1 MSEPV
6 KLRAHNQAHCKDCS
20 LAPLCLPLSLNLEDM
35 DALDEI
41 VKRGRPLKKGE
52 FLFRQGDTFGSVY
65 AVRSGAL
72 KTFSLSDSGE
82 EQITGFHLPSE
93 LVGLSG
99 MDTEAYPVSAQAL
112 ETTSV
117 CEIPFER
124 LDELAL
130 QLPQL
135 RRQLMRVMSREI
147 RDDQQMM
154 LLLSKKT
161 ADERIATFLVNL
173 SARFRARGFSP
184 NQFRLSM
191 SRNEIGNYL
200 GLAVETVSRVF
211 TVIDFPKPGVIFR
224 DITPLYQSPRA
235 MRVIA
240 DSFIERYVE
249 ADFTHIGAMDAR
261 GFLIGSVLA
270 HQLNKPLILFRKQG
284 KLPADVIA
292 EGYQTEYGEAFLEAH
307 ADSLCEGDSLLI
319 VDDLIATGGTLIAA
333 ANLARRMGA
342 TVFEAAAIIDLP
354 ELGGSKRLNDIGI
367 STFSLTE
374 FSLTE

>member
-1 MSEPV
+1 MSESI
-6 KLRAHNQAHCKDCS
+6 KLPMTHQAHCKDCS
-20 LAPLCLPLSLNLEDM
+20 LASLCLPLSLNMEDM
-35 DALDEI
+35 DALDQI

-52 FLFRQGDTFGSVY
+52 FLFRQGDAFDSVF

-72 KTFSLSDSGE
+72 KTFSLSDAGE

-124 LDELAL
+124 LDELSV

-154 LLLSKKT
+154 MLLSKKT

-173 SARFRARGFSP
+173 SARFRARGFSA
-184 NQFRLSM
+184 NQFRLAM

-211 TVIDFPKPGVIFR
+211 TRF
-224 DITPLYQSPRA
+224 QQN
-235 MRVIA
+235 
-240 DSFIERYVE
+240 
-249 ADFTHIGAMDAR
+249 
-261 GFLIGSVLA
+261 
-270 HQLNKPLILFRKQG
+270 QLLE
-284 KLPADVIA
+284 A
-292 EGYQTEYGEAFLEAH
+292 EGKSVHILDPIE
-307 ADSLCEGDSLLI
+307 LCAL
-319 VDDLIATGGTLIAA
+319 AGG
-333 ANLARRMGA
+333 NL
-342 TVFEAAAIIDLP
+342 D
-354 ELGGSKRLNDIGI
+354 N
-367 STFSLTE
+367 
-374 FSLTE
+374 

>member
-1 MSEPV
+1 MSESI
-6 KLRAHNQAHCKDCS
+6 KLRTTHQAHCKDCS
-20 LAPLCLPLSLNLEDM
+20 LATLCLPLSLDLKDM
-35 DALDEI
+35 DALDDI

-52 FLFRQGDTFGSVY
+52 FLFRQGDTFNSVF

-72 KTFSLSDSGE
+72 KTFSLSDAGE

-99 MDTEAYPVSAQAL
+99 MDTELYPVSAQAL

-124 LDELAL
+124 LDELSVS
-130 QLPQL
+130 LPQL

-173 SARFRARGFSP
+173 SARFRARGFSA

-191 SRNEIGNYL
+191 SRNEIGNHL

-211 TVIDFPKPGVIFR
+211 TRFQ
-224 DITPLYQSPRA
+224 QS
-235 MRVIA
+235 
-240 DSFIERYVE
+240 
-249 ADFTHIGAMDAR
+249 
-261 GFLIGSVLA
+261 
-270 HQLNKPLILFRKQG
+270 
-284 KLPADVIA
+284 KLLEA
-292 EGYQTEYGEAFLEAH
+292 EGKEVHILDPIE
-307 ADSLCEGDSLLI
+307 LCAL
-319 VDDLIATGGTLIAA
+319 AGG
-333 ANLARRMGA
+333 NLSG
-342 TVFEAAAIIDLP
+342 
-354 ELGGSKRLNDIGI
+354 
-367 STFSLTE
+367 
-374 FSLTE
+374 

>member
-1 MSEPV
+1 MSESI
-6 KLRAHNQAHCKDCS
+6 KLHTQHQAHCKDCS
-20 LAPLCLPLSLNLEDM
+20 LASLCLPISLNMEDM
-35 DALDEI
+35 DALDDI

-52 FLFRQGDTFGSVY
+52 FLFRQGDTFGSVF

-72 KTFSLSDSGE
+72 KTFSLSDGGE

-99 MDTEAYPVSAQAL
+99 VDGERYPVSAQAL

-124 LDELAL
+124 LDDLAL

-135 RRQLMRVMSREI
+135 RRQLMRIMSREI

-173 SARFRARGFSP
+173 SARFRARGFSA
-184 NQFRLSM
+184 NQFRLAM

-211 TVIDFPKPGVIFR
+211 TRF
-224 DITPLYQSPRA
+224 Q
-235 MRVIA
+235 
-240 DSFIERYVE
+240 
-249 ADFTHIGAMDAR
+249 
-261 GFLIGSVLA
+261 
-270 HQLNKPLILFRKQG
+270 QNKLLE
-284 KLPADVIA
+284 A
-292 EGYQTEYGEAFLEAH
+292 EGKEVHILDPIE
-307 ADSLCEGDSLLI
+307 LCAL
-319 VDDLIATGGTLIAA
+319 AGG
-333 ANLARRMGA
+333 NLD
-342 TVFEAAAIIDLP
+342 V
-354 ELGGSKRLNDIGI
+354 
-367 STFSLTE
+367 
-374 FSLTE
+374 

>member
-1 MSEPV
+1 MSESI
-6 KLRAHNQAHCKDCS
+6 KLRTTHQAHCKDCS
-20 LAPLCLPLSLNLEDM
+20 LASLCLPLSLDLKDM
-35 DALDEI
+35 DALDDI

-52 FLFRQGDTFGSVY
+52 FLFRQGDTFNSVF

-72 KTFSLSDSGE
+72 KTFSLSDAGE

-99 MDTEAYPVSAQAL
+99 MDTELYPVSAQAL

-124 LDELAL
+124 LDELSVS
-130 QLPQL
+130 LPQL

-173 SARFRARGFSP
+173 SARFSARGFSA

-191 SRNEIGNYL
+191 SRNEIGNHL

-211 TVIDFPKPGVIFR
+211 TRFQ
-224 DITPLYQSPRA
+224 QSNL
-235 MRVIA
+235 
-240 DSFIERYVE
+240 IE
-249 ADFTHIGAMDAR
+249 
-261 GFLIGSVLA
+261 
-270 HQLNKPLILFRKQG
+270 
-284 KLPADVIA
+284 A
-292 EGYQTEYGEAFLEAH
+292 EGKEVHILDPIE
-307 ADSLCEGDSLLI
+307 LCAL
-319 VDDLIATGGTLIAA
+319 AGG
-333 ANLARRMGA
+333 NLNG
-342 TVFEAAAIIDLP
+342 
-354 ELGGSKRLNDIGI
+354 
-367 STFSLTE
+367 
-374 FSLTE
+374 

>member
-1 MSEPV
+1 MSESI
-6 KLRAHNQAHCKDCS
+6 KLHTPHQAHCKDCS
-20 LAPLCLPLSLNLEDM
+20 LASLCLPLSLNLEDM

-52 FLFRQGDTFGSVY
+52 FLFRQGDAFNSVF

-72 KTFSLSDSGE
+72 KTFSLSDSGD

-99 MDTEAYPVSAQAL
+99 MDSESYPVSAMAL

-124 LDELAL
+124 LDELSV

-135 RRQLMRVMSREI
+135 RRQLMRIMSREI

-154 LLLSKKT
+154 MLLSKKT

-173 SARFRARGFSP
+173 SARFRARGFSA
-184 NQFRLSM
+184 NQFRLAM

-211 TVIDFPKPGVIFR
+211 TRF
-224 DITPLYQSPRA
+224 Q
-235 MRVIA
+235 
-240 DSFIERYVE
+240 
-249 ADFTHIGAMDAR
+249 
-261 GFLIGSVLA
+261 
-270 HQLNKPLILFRKQG
+270 QNKLLE
-284 KLPADVIA
+284 A
-292 EGYQTEYGEAFLEAH
+292 EGKEVHILDPIELCALAGGNLE
-307 ADSLCEGDSLLI
+307 G
-319 VDDLIATGGTLIAA
+319 
-333 ANLARRMGA
+333 
-342 TVFEAAAIIDLP
+342 
-354 ELGGSKRLNDIGI
+354 
-367 STFSLTE
+367 
-374 FSLTE
+374 

>member
-1 MSEPV
+1 MSESPMLHSPHQV
-6 KLRAHNQAHCKDCS
+6 HCKDCS
-20 LAPLCLPLSLNLEDM
+20 LASLCLPLSLNLEDM
-35 DALDEI
+35 DALDDI

-52 FLFRQGDTFGSVY
+52 FLFRQGDTFNSVF

-72 KTFSLSDSGE
+72 KTFSLSDSGD

-99 MDTEAYPVSAQAL
+99 MDSESYPVSAIAL

-124 LDELAL
+124 LDELSV

-173 SARFRARGFSP
+173 SARFRARGFSA
-184 NQFRLSM
+184 NQFRLAM

-211 TVIDFPKPGVIFR
+211 TRF
-224 DITPLYQSPRA
+224 Q
-235 MRVIA
+235 
-240 DSFIERYVE
+240 
-249 ADFTHIGAMDAR
+249 
-261 GFLIGSVLA
+261 
-270 HQLNKPLILFRKQG
+270 QNKLLE
-284 KLPADVIA
+284 A
-292 EGYQTEYGEAFLEAH
+292 EGKEVHILDPIELCALAGGNLE
-307 ADSLCEGDSLLI
+307 G
-319 VDDLIATGGTLIAA
+319 
-333 ANLARRMGA
+333 
-342 TVFEAAAIIDLP
+342 
-354 ELGGSKRLNDIGI
+354 
-367 STFSLTE
+367 
-374 FSLTE
+374 

>member
-1 MSEPV
+1 MSESI
-6 KLRAHNQAHCKDCS
+6 KLHTPHQAHGKECS
-20 LAPLCLPLSLNLEDM
+20 LASLCLPLSLNLEDM

-52 FLFRQGDTFGSVY
+52 FLFRQGDAFNSVF

-72 KTFSLSDSGE
+72 KTFSLSDSGD

-99 MDTEAYPVSAQAL
+99 MDSDAYPVSAMAL

-124 LDELAL
+124 LDELSV

-135 RRQLMRVMSREI
+135 RRQLMRIMSREI

-173 SARFRARGFSP
+173 SARFRARGFSA
-184 NQFRLSM
+184 NQFRLAM

-211 TVIDFPKPGVIFR
+211 TRF
-224 DITPLYQSPRA
+224 Q
-235 MRVIA
+235 
-240 DSFIERYVE
+240 
-249 ADFTHIGAMDAR
+249 
-261 GFLIGSVLA
+261 
-270 HQLNKPLILFRKQG
+270 QNKLLE
-284 KLPADVIA
+284 A
-292 EGYQTEYGEAFLEAH
+292 EGKEVHILDPIELCALAGGNLE
-307 ADSLCEGDSLLI
+307 G
-319 VDDLIATGGTLIAA
+319 
-333 ANLARRMGA
+333 
-342 TVFEAAAIIDLP
+342 
-354 ELGGSKRLNDIGI
+354 
-367 STFSLTE
+367 
-374 FSLTE
+374 

>member
-1 MSEPV
+1 MSESL
-6 KLRAHNQAHCKDCS
+6 KLRTPHQTNCKDCS
-20 LAPLCLPLSLNLEDM
+20 LAALCLPISLNLEDM

-52 FLFRQGDTFGSVY
+52 FLFRQGDAFSAVY

-72 KTFSLSDSGE
+72 KTFSLSDGGE

-93 LVGLSG
+93 LIGLSG
-99 MDTEAYPVSAQAL
+99 VDLERYPVSAQAL

-124 LDELAL
+124 LDHLAV

-173 SARFRARGFSP
+173 SARFRARGFSA
-184 NQFRLSM
+184 NQFRLAM
-191 SRNEIGNYL
+191 SRNELGNFL

-211 TVIDFPKPGVIFR
+211 TRFQQNN
-224 DITPLYQSPRA
+224 L
-235 MRVIA
+235 
-240 DSFIERYVE
+240 IE
-249 ADFTHIGAMDAR
+249 
-261 GFLIGSVLA
+261 
-270 HQLNKPLILFRKQG
+270 
-284 KLPADVIA
+284 A
-292 EGYQTEYGEAFLEAH
+292 EGKEIRILDPIE
-307 ADSLCEGDSLLI
+307 LCALAGGNL
-319 VDDLIATGGTLIAA
+319 DL
-333 ANLARRMGA
+333 
-342 TVFEAAAIIDLP
+342 
-354 ELGGSKRLNDIGI
+354 
-367 STFSLTE
+367 
-374 FSLTE
+374 

>member
-6 KLRAHNQAHCKDCS
+6 KLRAHSQAHCKDGS

-52 FLFRQGDTFGSVY
+52 FLFRQGDKFDSVY

-99 MDTEAYPVSAQAL
+99 MDTEIHPVSAQAL

-147 RDDQQMM
+147 RDDQQVM
-154 LLLSKKT
+154 LRKSKKT
-161 ADERIATFLVNL
+161 SD
-173 SARFRARGFSP
+173 
-184 NQFRLSM
+184 
-191 SRNEIGNYL
+191 
-200 GLAVETVSRVF
+200 
-211 TVIDFPKPGVIFR
+211 
-224 DITPLYQSPRA
+224 
-235 MRVIA
+235 
-240 DSFIERYVE
+240 
-249 ADFTHIGAMDAR
+249 
-261 GFLIGSVLA
+261 
-270 HQLNKPLILFRKQG
+270 
-284 KLPADVIA
+284 
-292 EGYQTEYGEAFLEAH
+292 
-307 ADSLCEGDSLLI
+307 
-319 VDDLIATGGTLIAA
+319 
-333 ANLARRMGA
+333 
-342 TVFEAAAIIDLP
+342 
-354 ELGGSKRLNDIGI
+354 
-367 STFSLTE
+367 
-374 FSLTE
+374 